1 MLYRLGADAVLL
13 LHFVFVA
20 FVVGGGFFVLRR
32 PRLALIH
39 VPATLWG
46 AFVIGTHRICPL
58 TFVENALR
66 VRAGSAGYSD
76 SFIEH
81 YVLRIVY
88 PPGLT
93 PGVQLALAIA
103 VVALNVAIYAR
114 LAARHAK
121 AVRA

>member
-1 MLYRLGADAVLL
+1 MFYRLGADAVLL
-13 LHFVFVA
+13 LHFAFIA
-20 FVVGGGFFVLRR
+20 FVVAGGFLVLRR

-39 VPATLWG
+39 VPAVLWG
-46 AFVIGTHRICPL
+46 AFIIGTHRICPL

-66 VRAGSAGYSD
+66 VRAGSAGYAD

-103 VVALNVAIYAR
+103 VVAINVAIYAR
-114 LAARHAK
+114 VAMRQT
-121 AVRA
+121 RAIRA

>member
-1 MLYRLGADAVLL
+1 MPYRFAADAVLL
-13 LHFVFVA
+13 LHFAFIA
-20 FVVGGGFFVLRR
+20 FVVAGGFLVLRW

-39 VPATLWG
+39 VPAALWG

-66 VRAGSAGYSD
+66 VRAGSAGYPE

-93 PGVQLALAIA
+93 PGVQVVLAIA
-103 VVALNVAIYAR
+103 VVAINVAIYAGV
-114 LAARHAK
+114 AMRHAGV
-121 AVRA
+121 ARA